1 MTNYDALGHCF
12 LTHKRSKVIVCPVSM
27 QHVTSE
33 DKGNFPLIYIYIYI
47 YIYIRASF
55 TLQWNVKLCFTV
67 DIIYLEDFSPLGRL
81 YL

>member
-47 YIYIRASF
+47 YILGLLSLYNGMLSCVSQLTSF
-55 TLQWNVKLCFTV
+55 
-67 DIIYLEDFSPLGRL
+67 I
-81 YL
+81 